1 MKKQLLLLISIFVLL
16 TNTIQGISPK
26 KLRQMKQ
33 QKLEEI
39 KKQQTKI
46 ETDFLDEK
54 ESEEWKTKTESYIKD
69 IKITD
74 PKLAEKLS
82 EEMIQSYEKEKQ
94 QIGDNKNK
102 IEISIGDSLIL
113 VSGEIENTILN
124 INNID
129 PLNYEYNVAS
139 FLSNQ
144 YVVIDNW
151 KDEQIDILTDTLALQ
166 DQTKK
171 ITQQSYNELALF
183 VHDNVANLAKLLL
196 KKYNKLIS
204 DSMYV
209 IINSIEDLV
218 ITDDTFPDV
227 VTNYLAPIMQDLSK
241 INEDSY
247 DLKPDKYEEVA
258 INLLIARME
267 NILDILYSNLEN
279 EVNDKNEINAK
290 KYLTAMELLNV
301 EYQKIKLKKI
311 YNKNVRD
318 LVESTKKLFNENFGF
333 AEKEYESLKLS
344 IKIAKKD
351 VIDLINFVITGFN
364 VDKVE
369 VEKAI
374 VAESATVGGGLT
386 EYFDG
391 GMMFLD
397 PDFKTKYTDLLAD
410 GIYNVINTIY
420 LQFKVDVDIN
430 TKVEN
435 LVTVLKE
442 SLDEHTEMLA
452 LFADSSRIDVTT
464 KLPITKVAKT
474 FINKINEIVL
484 NIENIFNITEE
495 ITTIYNIDM
504 SSTKT
509 SYDTIVNSIETI
521 EKYNP

>member
-258 INLLIARME
+258 TNLLITQMKG
-267 NILDILYSNLEN
+267 IFSIIYSELES
-279 EVNDKNEINAK
+279 EINFSNKTNAE
-290 KYLTAMELLNV
+290 KYLTAMTELNV
-301 EYQKIKLKKI
+301 EYQKIKLKNI
-311 YNKNVRD
+311 YDKKVAD
-318 LVESTKKLFNENFGF
+318 SVLSAKKLFNEMFND
-333 AEKEYESLKLS
+333 AERDYKLLKLS
-344 IKIAKKD
+344 IKTAKTE
-351 VIDLINFVITGFN
+351 VISSIGSIILALNDDKARVEAVIT
-364 VDKVE
+364 
-369 VEKAI
+369 
-374 VAESATVGGGLT
+374 AETTTIGDGITG
-386 EYFDG
+386 YFDG
-391 GMMFLD
+391 GIMFLD
-397 PDFKTKYTDLLAD
+397 PDFKTSYIDVLAYD
-410 GIYNVINTIY
+410 VYNVIDVTFP
-420 LQFKVDVDIN
+420 QFKVDNNIED
-430 TKVEN
+430 KVKD

-442 SLDEHTEMLA
+442 SLDEHTKILA
-452 LFADSSRIDVTT
+452 LFADSSRIDATT
-464 KLPITKVAKT
+464 KVSITKEAKT
-474 FINKINEIVL
+474 FIININEIAL
-484 NIENIFNITEE
+484 NIENIFNITEK

-509 SYDTIVNSIETI
+509 SYDTIVNKIDIIET
-521 EKYNP
+521 YTP